1 MPKQQKESVIIVGAG
16 LVGSLLSIYL
26 ARKGFQVSV
35 YERRP
40 DMRKETIS
48 AGRSINLAISTRGI
62 HALERVGLAEKV
74 LATAIPMQGRM
85 MHSVSGELTFQ
96 RYGKDDSEH
105 INSIS
110 RGELNKILMTE
121 AEKTYGV
128 KFHFCENATAAD
140 FKTGAITF
148 KHERTGAT
156 RTVNASKI
164 FGTDGSASAIRRE
177 LEKQPNYRTS
187 QVELSHGYKELT
199 IPEIEGGGFQMERN
213 ALHIWPRGSFMLIAL
228 PNFQG
233 TFTCTLFLPF
243 EGPVSFASIT
253 DEAKMMSFFKE
264 QFPDVI
270 PLLPNL
276 KEEFFENPTGR
287 MVTVKSA
294 PWSYKDR
301 VVLLGDAAHAIVPF
315 FGQGMNCGFED
326 CEIFDDMLTEALE
339 QEGSVQNWEKL
350 FTQFWQSRKP
360 NSDAIADMAAENF
373 VEMRDKVGDPKFL
386 LMKKV
391 EKILNDNFPKDYV
404 SRYGL
409 VTFSQVPY
417 SAAYK
422 IGTIQNGILDELCR
436 DLKQPENLDLALA
449 SKLIQRELS
458 HVMGEL
464 NGSKN

>member
-187 QVELSHGYKELT
+187 QV
-199 IPEIEGGGFQMERN
+199 
-213 ALHIWPRGSFMLIAL
+213 
-228 PNFQG
+228 
-233 TFTCTLFLPF
+233 
-243 EGPVSFASIT
+243 
-253 DEAKMMSFFKE
+253 
-264 QFPDVI
+264 
-270 PLLPNL
+270 
-276 KEEFFENPTGR
+276 
-287 MVTVKSA
+287 
-294 PWSYKDR
+294 
-301 VVLLGDAAHAIVPF
+301 
-315 FGQGMNCGFED
+315 
-326 CEIFDDMLTEALE
+326 
-339 QEGSVQNWEKL
+339 
-350 FTQFWQSRKP
+350 
-360 NSDAIADMAAENF
+360 
-373 VEMRDKVGDPKFL
+373 
-386 LMKKV
+386 
-391 EKILNDNFPKDYV
+391 
-404 SRYGL
+404 
-409 VTFSQVPY
+409 
-417 SAAYK
+417 
-422 IGTIQNGILDELCR
+422 
-436 DLKQPENLDLALA
+436 
-449 SKLIQRELS
+449 
-458 HVMGEL
+458 
-464 NGSKN
+464 